1 MSLILTASQ
10 GSDGH
15 LLLRKLFSP
24 RRVGRL
30 PQTSL
35 HDLQDYLLAVSL
47 TRDSK
52 VKPRFLPITV
62 FVKIGP
68 PRRAN
73 TSNLQCDS
81 AAYDAAGAQ
90 EAKNRIPRARTS
102 SRWGTN

>member
-62 FVKIGP
+62 FAQRDTLA
-68 PRRAN
+68 RRHAVHHRFIL
-73 TSNLQCDS
+73 TVS
-81 AAYDAAGAQ
+81 
-90 EAKNRIPRARTS
+90 
-102 SRWGTN
+102 